1 MLLGMYVC
9 VTCIYNDSVS
19 TDIYISFT
27 LTPVV
32 VVAVAPVEGVI
43 GSLAA
48 LEEVA
53 VDDDDTSR
61 YRVLEFV
68 VLMTTRQAP

>member
-1 MLLGMYVC
+1 MYVC